1 MYNKQKNII
10 MKKIALLFTCLA
22 TFAVASCSIL
32 QSAASSNTVATTAG
46 QTCGSAILA
55 LYNAYKATGKID
67 LSNPANL
74 ANALTLATSYTMLQ
88 QNKGND
94 SFTHAF
100 ASGMAL
106 GATGLLTPTTA
117 TTATNTLAN
126 SSALGNINRNNATS
140 SSSSTAVNKFILHVA
155 E

>member
-1 MYNKQKNII
+1 
-10 MKKIALLFTCLA
+10 MKKIALILTCLA
-22 TFAVASCSIL
+22 TFALTSCSML
-32 QSAASSNTVATTAG
+32 QSASSSNLVATNAG

-67 LSNPANL
+67 LSNPTNL

-94 SFTHAF
+94 GFTKAF

-117 TTATNTLAN
+117 TTATNTLVN
-126 SSALGNINRNNATS
+126 TPALGNVNSGNATS
-140 SSSSTAVNKFILHVA
+140 SSSSIAIQNFIKTV
-155 E
+155 EQ

>member
-1 MYNKQKNII
+1 
-10 MKKIALLFTCLA
+10 MKKIALFFTCLA
-22 TFAVASCSIL
+22 TLAFASCSML
-32 QSAASSNTVATTAG
+32 QSATSSNAVATTAG

-67 LSNPANL
+67 LSNPTNL

-88 QNKGND
+88 QNKGNNT
-94 SFTHAF
+94 FTKAF

-106 GATGLLTPTTA
+106 GATGLLTPSTA

-126 SSALGNINRNNATS
+126 SPAIGNVNSNNATS
-140 SSSSTAVNKFILHVA
+140 GPSSLAIGNFIQTIGQ
-155 E
+155 

>member
-1 MYNKQKNII
+1 
-10 MKKIALLFTCLA
+10 
-22 TFAVASCSIL
+22 
-32 QSAASSNTVATTAG
+32 
-46 QTCGSAILA
+46 
-55 LYNAYKATGKID
+55 
-67 LSNPANL
+67 
-74 ANALTLATSYTMLQ
+74 MLQ

-94 SFTHAF
+94 SFTRAF

-140 SSSSTAVNKFILHVA
+140 SPSSTAVNNFILHVA